1 MNKSDFIFIN
11 LLPYR
16 ERQKKEQ
23 TKQFILLMSLFSLVA
38 IFILFLMYS
47 IFSISIDAQ
56 NSRNEF
62 ISKRNKKLDEDIRA
76 IAGLQNE
83 IRATLEK
90 RSVVEN
96 LQVNRSDSVGILND
110 ISLQLPDGVTL
121 KSVIQQDKTIRLVGV
136 TNSNNKVSTYMTNL
150 AATSTFQ
157 NPQLIE
163 VKAARQTSTNTTMPT
178 SNTRAGI
185 ATPDQTLSEFTI
197 EVELKRKQELIGAPS
212 LDTILGNDNF
222 DEPNNQ
228 NTGSIK
234 TAKTIGGKVV
244 QGLGQSMSN
253 SIQNSMNKA
262 TTQTNSAIKN

>member
-23 TKQFILLMSLFSLVA
+23 TKQFILLMSFFALVA
-38 IFILFLMYS
+38 LFVLFLTYS

-62 ISKRNKKLDEDIRA
+62 INKRNKKLDEDIRA

-121 KSVIQQDKTIRLVGV
+121 KAVAQQDRLIQLVGV

-163 VKAARQTSTNTTMPT
+163 VKAIRQAGTTNPRTGMV
-178 SNTRAGI
+178 G
-185 ATPDQTLSEFTI
+185 PDQSLSEFTI
-197 EVELKRKQELIGAPS
+197 IVELKRKQDFSDGPS
-212 LDTILGNDNF
+212 LGTILGNGTANA
-222 DEPNNQ
+222 
-228 NTGSIK
+228 G
-234 TAKTIGGKVV
+234 AKTPGGKVV

-253 SIQNSMNKA
+253 SVQNSINKA
-262 TTQTNSAIKN
+262 ASQTAAGMKN